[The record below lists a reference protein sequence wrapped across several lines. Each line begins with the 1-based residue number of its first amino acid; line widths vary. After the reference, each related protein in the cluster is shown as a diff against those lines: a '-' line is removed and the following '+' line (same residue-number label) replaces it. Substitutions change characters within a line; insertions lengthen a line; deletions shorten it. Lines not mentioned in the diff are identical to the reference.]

1 MLPDAILLMPD
12 FFGPN
17 PADVKLFPPRNP
29 EETAAVWEWFKT
41 YATPDMHLPKI
52 PGLLAS
58 AKDKYPSVDGDR
70 WGIMGYC
77 WGGKMSSLLAVQQAQ
92 AQASTTGDH
101 ATQGQKPPQFKISV
115 IVQAHPGLIDPS
127 EAAEIGI
134 PVCMLPSMDEN
145 ADEVARYDAN
155 LTKAPKHVE
164 IFPDQ
169 IHGWMSARAD
179 LSDQRVKDEYQRAY
193 GIAGEWFKKYL

>member
-1 MLPDAILLMPD
+1 MLPDTILFMPD

-17 PADVKLFPPRNP
+17 PADIKLFPPRNP
-29 EETAAVWEWFKT
+29 EESAVVWEWFKT
-41 YATPDMHLPKI
+41 YARPDMHLPKV

-58 AKDKYPSVDGDR
+58 AKAKYPSIDSER

-77 WGGKMSSLLAVQQAQ
+77 WGGKMSSLLAAQQAQ
-92 AQASTTGDH
+92 
-101 ATQGQKPPQFKISV
+101 QGVQEHPTSKIST

-127 EAAEIGI
+127 EAAEIDI

-145 ADEVARYDAN
+145 ADEVAKYDAN

-164 IFPDQ
+164 VFPDQ

-179 LSDQRVKDEYQRAY
+179 LSDQRVKEEYQRAY
-193 GIAGEWFKKYL
+193 GIAGGWFKKYL